1 MSSSRSRPQRLVG
14 SALVAATF
22 ALVPLA
28 GQAAEAG
35 DAEAAQDKVSMCI
48 GCHGIP
54 GYKTAYPLV
63 YHVPRI
69 SGQSA
74 KYIENALA
82 AYKKGDRSHP
92 SMRAIAGSLSEQDM
106 ADLAAYYSS
115 R

>member
-1 MSSSRSRPQRLVG
+1 AFVP
-14 SALVAATF
+14 LVAALF

-28 GQAAEAG
+28 SQAAEGG
-35 DAEAAQDKVSMCI
+35 DADAAQDKVSMCI

-63 YHVPRI
+63 YSVPRI
-69 SGQSA
+69 SGQTA

-92 SMRAIAGSLSEQDM
+92 SMRAIAASLSEQDIV
-106 ADLAAYYSS
+106 DLAAYYSS